1 MEAVILLPIHKSLQS
16 YSLRL
21 SRRPCHDRTR
31 VYYSNKVRIE
41 PDNKAGAQQKCKD
54 NGLTEESKSAV
65 ITQLFER
72 NNCICDDNVLFKED
86 CSMLDDISSPS
97 FLFQSKKAD
106 PSENPL
112 SFLADRQDLKNIVSC
127 LCKDLRHPIALIDY
141 NALMK
146 SDSPE
151 KLESMVEMYPMRR
164 SCSVFRKCAGEDY
177 CAQCDRFHARFMDTQ
192 KVSIE
197 KRIQDSL
204 DHMPA
209 FFYPEYRDRPP
220 KVLESFDRPV
230 IEYHCPMLGY
240 RELLFPLMYRGRV
253 YGVFFAGQIMVY
265 AEADE
270 IINKTIS
277 ESFFKKNSPDEL
289 FKEFIDGFNAPK
301 KTGELSGRSLKTRI
315 TGSDRNAR
323 PYDDLLGFRPSEK
336 KELEYY
342 SKNFNTLNDY
352 HQFIDT
358 VCHAIAEIEK
368 KLPGAYEERR
378 KKIISETLGQMAERY
393 FENYRDVHK
402 QEFKNRHEAS
412 AGELKSSWDALK
424 RFSWEIRKE
433 FKLVERIL
441 VFGDRQGIR
450 LETTG
455 KKEIAFSISDI
466 GNDWEGSFDFS
477 INPINGIS
485 DSANSVKKPEIL
497 EGLSEGLQTE
507 NSILIQCHDIAMLIQ
522 VEDLEQ
528 HKGLYV
534 PLSDAVEKELVRIN
548 NIIALCTANLTKE
561 KYLLTLRMYRHENA
575 HISTRLM
582 GNINRYFENGGG
594 RFLNADGT
602 KRQMVCNDMKNTV
615 QLISNIADN
624 ISFVT
629 GTGIAAEDPK
639 KNEAPFDVVDMLYKW
654 QIMFRDELENRNLDI
669 IVYRGGHDS
678 STIGYRMAK
687 YIFILAS
694 EITRQQRK
702 YETAPSVIPMNA
714 RLFELLVYN
723 LVDNAVKYAYRGT
736 NIYLIWGRYEN
747 EYELSVTSYGPRMPE
762 GDDMYGLYARGNDA
776 RIIQGDGL
784 GLYVVRKIAEKLGL
798 DVCHASE
805 RIAQYNA
812 PLIPWYNKTD
822 FSKRKSYLKID
833 ESTLTQQ
840 NDASQIALA
849 VNNHPQTRI
858 TESDLTQ
865 DYLIKRIRMETWRT
879 TFRIRIQIDS

>member
-1 MEAVILLPIHKSLQS
+1 
-16 YSLRL
+16 
-21 SRRPCHDRTR
+21 
-31 VYYSNKVRIE
+31 
-41 PDNKAGAQQKCKD
+41 
-54 NGLTEESKSAV
+54 
-65 ITQLFER
+65 
-72 NNCICDDNVLFKED
+72 
-86 CSMLDDISSPS
+86 MLDEISFPS
-97 FLFQSKKAD
+97 FLFQSKEKGQ
-106 PSENPL
+106 PESPL
-112 SFLADRQDLKNIVSC
+112 SFLTDRWDLKNIVSR
-127 LCKDLRHPIALIDY
+127 LCKNLHHPIALIDY
-141 NALMK
+141 NALIK

-177 CAQCDRFHARFMDTQ
+177 CAQCDRFHARCMDID
-192 KVSIE
+192 KASIE

-204 DHMPA
+204 DHVPA
-209 FFYPEYRDRPP
+209 FFYPEYTDRLPE
-220 KVLESFDRPV
+220 VLEGFDRPV

-240 RELLFPLMYRGRV
+240 RELLFPLMYHGRV
-253 YGVFFAGQIMVY
+253 YGVFFAGQIMVCG
-265 AEADE
+265 EGDE
-270 IINKTIS
+270 ELNKTIS
-277 ESFFKKNSPDEL
+277 DSFFKMNRPDEL
-289 FKEFIDGFNAPK
+289 FKDFIDGFNAQNTK
-301 KTGELSGRSLKTRI
+301 KLSGRSLKTRI
-315 TGSDRNAR
+315 TSSDKNAR
-323 PYDDLLGFRPSEK
+323 PYDELLGFRSPAK

-342 SKNFNTLNDY
+342 SKNFIALKDY
-352 HQFIDT
+352 YTFIDT
-358 VCHAIAEIEK
+358 VCHEIAEIEK
-368 KLPGAYEERR
+368 NLPGAYEERR
-378 KKIISETLGQMAERY
+378 KKIISETLGQMAKGY
-393 FENYRDVHK
+393 FDKYRDVHK
-402 QEFKNRHEAS
+402 QSFKNRYEAS

-424 RFSWEIRKE
+424 HFSEEIKKE

-450 LETTG
+450 FETTG

-466 GNDWEGSFDFS
+466 GTDSEGSLDFS

-485 DSANSVKKPEIL
+485 DSANSLTEPKIL
-497 EGLSEGLQTE
+497 EGLSKGLQTE

-624 ISFVT
+624 ISFVI

-678 STIGYRMAK
+678 SAIGYRMAK

-702 YETAPSVIPMNA
+702 YETAPSVISMNA

-822 FSKRKSYLKID
+822 FSRRKSYLKID